1 MEAGAGASPVLEAAS
16 AAPAAAAAAAAPA
29 SSSARLSRAR
39 LLAYSAA
46 AISIDMV
53 VVPITAVLP
62 TFYAKNTKA
71 SLAAIGVWLVV
82 TRIFDAVSDQA
93 IGFWSDRTGG
103 RLGPRKPWILA
114 GAVVTMLSVVFLFR
128 PTADTGVTYFGV
140 WALIF
145 YLGYTMMNIPYIAWG
160 AELSNDYRER
170 SRIVTWRM
178 VAGAFGGILFLGAP
192 FLLPFDTTEMNAQ
205 VLSAVAWATL
215 ILIPVT
221 VAITCIGV
229 PSAAPVV
236 GPART
241 PILVLLRSV
250 LGNKPFQRYLYVFIL
265 GAIQLGFYAT
275 LLLMF
280 LDSYLGIGA
289 KFSHIMAATAV
300 VSWLATPLWLQVT
313 NRWGK
318 HRPWAWSLIASSVGL
333 MLFVFVEPGP
343 GAFWPAL
350 VISCLCGALGACGAV
365 APPSILADIVEYDRW
380 KSGEDRAGNY
390 FAFHLMVVKLAVAVA
405 GGFSF
410 LVLDWFGFDPK
421 ATTHDATA
429 RLGMLLAFVLVPNL
443 LQLLSVFAV
452 WNFPIDE
459 RAQRIVRRRLEQRE
473 ARMAKAK
480 EAHP

>member
-1 MEAGAGASPVLEAAS
+1 M
-16 AAPAAAAAAAAPA
+16 
-29 SSSARLSRAR
+29 
-39 LLAYSAA
+39 
-46 AISIDMV
+46 I
-53 VVPITAVLP
+53 
-62 TFYAKNTKA
+62 
-71 SLAAIGVWLVV
+71 
-82 TRIFDAVSDQA
+82 
-93 IGFWSDRTGG
+93 
-103 RLGPRKPWILA
+103 
-114 GAVVTMLSVVFLFR
+114 SVVFLFR
-128 PTADTGVTYFGV
+128 PDADTTVTYFGI
-140 WALIF
+140 WALVF

-160 AELSNDYRER
+160 AELSSDYRER
-170 SRIVTWRM
+170 SRIVTWRT
-178 VAGAFGGILFLGAP
+178 VAGSFGGILFLAAP

-205 VLSAVAWATL
+205 VLAAVAWGTL
-215 ILIPVT
+215 VLVPVT
-221 VAITCIGV
+221 VAITVLGV
-229 PSAAPVV
+229 PSAPPLVAP
-236 GPART
+236 PRT

-300 VSWLATPLWLQVT
+300 ISWLATPLWLSIT

-318 HRPWAWSLIASSVGL
+318 HRPWAWSLVGGSL
-333 MLFVFVEPGP
+333 GLLLFLFVEPGP

-390 FAFHLMVVKLAVAVA
+390 FAFHMMVVKLAVAVA
-405 GGFSF
+405 GGFAF

-421 ATTHDATA
+421 ETVHDATA
-429 RLGMLLAFVLVPNL
+429 RLGMILAFVVVPNL
-443 LQLLSVFAV
+443 LQLLSVIAI

-459 RAQRIVRRRLEQRE
+459 RAQRIVRRRLEQRDARE
-473 ARMAKAK
+473 ARKAK
-480 EAHP
+480 EVVR

>member
-1 MEAGAGASPVLEAAS
+1 
-16 AAPAAAAAAAAPA
+16 
-29 SSSARLSRAR
+29 
-39 LLAYSAA
+39 
-46 AISIDMV
+46 MV

-170 SRIVTWRM
+170 SRIVTWRT
-178 VAGAFGGILFLGAP
+178 VAGSFGGILFLGAP

-205 VLSAVAWATL
+205 VLSAVAWGTL

-221 VAITCIGV
+221 VAITCFGV

-236 GPART
+236 APPRT

-250 LGNKPFQRYLYVFIL
+250 LANKPFQRYLYVFIL

-300 VSWLATPLWLQVT
+300 VSWLAIPLWLA
-313 NRWGK
+313 GGE
-318 HRPWAWSLIASSVGL
+318 PVGQAPA
-333 MLFVFVEPGP
+333 VGVEPDRELGRSH
-343 GAFWPAL
+343 AL
-350 VISCLCGALGACGAV
+350 RV
-365 APPSILADIVEYDRW
+365 R
-380 KSGEDRAGNY
+380 RAGPRR
-390 FAFHLMVVKLAVAVA
+390 VLAGA
-405 GGFSF
+405 
-410 LVLDWFGFDPK
+410 D
-421 ATTHDATA
+421 H
-429 RLGMLLAFVLVPNL
+429 LVP
-443 LQLLSVFAV
+443 VR
-452 WNFPIDE
+452 
-459 RAQRIVRRRLEQRE
+459 RAGIVRRGGTAVDPGRHRRVRPSGRA
-473 ARMAKAK
+473 ARIAPATTSRFT
-480 EAHP
+480 